1 MSATVKSAILLV
13 STLALGVVLGMV
25 GQGFLSRQRAR
36 HQEELRTPPGF
47 VDLVEEVI
55 QPRPEQRAAVRA
67 RLQVAAVRYD
77 SVITQASARIDLV
90 LDSMKASL
98 APILDERQR
107 ERLARMTRVPD
118 PHRRPPPR
126 GGSPPPPPPRDNAS
140 PPPGGEPQGGR
151 QPEAGQA
158 PPRS

>member
-1 MSATVKSAILLV
+1 MSTTVKSAIILL
-13 STLALGVVLGMV
+13 STLGLGVVLGMV
-25 GQGFLSRQRAR
+25 GQGFLSRERTR

-47 VDLVEEVI
+47 VDLVEQVI

-77 SVITQASARIDLV
+77 SVITGASARIDAV

-107 ERLARMTRVPD
+107 QRLARMTRVPD
-118 PHRRPPPR
+118 PHRPPPR
-126 GGSPPPPPPRDNAS
+126 PGEPPRPPRPREDA
-140 PPPGGEPQGGR
+140 PPPG
-151 QPEAGQA
+151 AGQ
-158 PPRS
+158 PRW